1 MRIIQGIGLAALVLW
16 VSTARADE
24 LKSGPE
30 KKIGGAF
37 NVKAVTGGSAGK
49 TFCYV

>member
-1 MRIIQGIGLAALVLW
+1 MRVMQGIGLAAIVLSLSA
-16 VSTARADE
+16 VRADD

-30 KKIGGAF
+30 KKIGGPF

>member
-1 MRIIQGIGLAALVLW
+1 MRVVQGIGLAAIVLSLS
-16 VSTARADE
+16 VVRADD

-30 KKIGGAF
+30 KKIGGPF
-37 NVKAVTGGSAGK
+37 DVKAVTGGSAGK

>member
-1 MRIIQGIGLAALVLW
+1 MRVVQGIGLAAIVLSLSA
-16 VSTARADE
+16 VRADD

-37 NVKAVTGGSAGK
+37 DVKAVTGASAGK

>member
-1 MRIIQGIGLAALVLW
+1 MRVIQGIGLAAIVFSLSSV
-16 VSTARADE
+16 RADE

-37 NVKAVTGGSAGK
+37 DVKAVTGGSAGK